1 MLDLSFIYAAQAAE
15 GDALVRFV
23 CWIAASVLCALL
35 TVALKAFGGKRG
47 FSRNR
52 HLLLQ
57 LDRRRAFGNVSLV
70 CCMAALLWN
79 ARHLAYEPWLYL
91 ALAVEMACCAYRLRG
106 RSHMSDTIELSVIS
120 ISSAVVLAVS
130 PVALSPVALL
140 SVCHCVF
147 SGNGWK
153 RFAVSVFAVPAV
165 VYVVANLWRNP
176 EKWLLGLAL
185 AMACV
190 LCVCM
195 LLTLRYRREA
205 VRYRQKLDAKQQES
219 DDERRRMDELELNII
234 RSERENLLNML
245 DIRRQEV
252 RDTAEKMTDQSLFMQ
267 EIYEMVCRAQNSGTD
282 AERADLLQEMKSKIQ
297 LRMNF
302 SDERTNFNQHV
313 EELHKD
319 FSIRLQAR
327 YPGLS
332 AQERKLAAMLRLEF
346 PTKYMAVILNISPK
360 SVEIER
366 HRLRKKFGLDRKTK
380 LTDFVKSI

>member
-1 MLDLSFIYAAQAAE
+1 MLDLSFIYAVQAA
-15 GDALVRFV
+15 GDDALMRFA
-23 CWIAASVLCALL
+23 CWILASVLCALL

-47 FSRNR
+47 FARGR

-57 LDRRRAFGNVSLV
+57 LDRRRAFGNISLV

-79 ARHLAYEPWLYL
+79 ARLLAYEPWLYL
-91 ALAVEMACCAYRLRG
+91 ALAAEMACCAYRLRG
-106 RSHMSDTIELSVIS
+106 RRHMADTIELSVIS
-120 ISSAVVLAVS
+120 ISSAAVLALS

-153 RFAVSVFAVPAV
+153 RFVTAVFAVPAA
-165 VYVVANLWRNP
+165 VYVIAGLWRNP
-176 EKWLLGLAL
+176 ERWLLALVL
-185 AMACV
+185 AMACI

-205 VRYRQKLDAKQQES
+205 MRYRQKLDVKQQES
-219 DDERRRMDELELNII
+219 DIERRRMDELELNII
-234 RSERENLLNML
+234 KNERENLLNML
-245 DIRRQEV
+245 DIRRKEV

-267 EIYEMVCRAQNSGTD
+267 EIYEMICRAQLSD
-282 AERADLLQEMKSKIQ
+282 VAEERSDLLQEMKSKIQ

-302 SDERTNFNQHV
+302 SDERTNFNQNV

-327 YPGLS
+327 YPNLS

-380 LTDFVKSI
+380 LTEFVKNI